1 MQLAK
6 SLAVNNACMYEHNT
20 AHAAAI
26 IYPKSAYLLLVAQM
40 YVNAISR
47 HCMFRA
53 GFHIASMQLCLS
65 DNLLLLLNMP
75 ARPVNGDP
83 M

>member
-47 HCMFRA
+47 HVP
-53 GFHIASMQLCLS
+53 GWIPYS
-65 DNLLLLLNMP
+65 
-75 ARPVNGDP
+75 
-83 M
+83 